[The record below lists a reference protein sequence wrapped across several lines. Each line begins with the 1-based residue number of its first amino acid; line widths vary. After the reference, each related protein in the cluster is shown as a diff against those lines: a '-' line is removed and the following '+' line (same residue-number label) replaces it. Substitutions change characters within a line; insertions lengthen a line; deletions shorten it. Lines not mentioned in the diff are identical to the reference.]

1 VSHTLTIPLS
11 VEAPRQA
18 RRSFDRYT
26 ATIDEALL
34 DDLRLLSS
42 EIVTNAVQ
50 HSGCRQDEPLRIEV
64 ATARDLIR
72 VEVIDGG
79 KRTKPV
85 RPRSQTPPSG
95 LQYVELLS
103 DRWSSFASASFCVWL
118 EIDIQTTGLAR
129 RKQPRPT

>member
-1 VSHTLTIPLS
+1 VSHILTIPLS
-11 VEAPRQA
+11 VEAPRRTRQ
-18 RRSFDRYT
+18 SFDRYSGAIEET
-26 ATIDEALL
+26 LL

-50 HSGCRQDEPLRIEV
+50 HSGCPQGERLRIEV
-64 ATARDLIR
+64 TTARDLIR
-72 VEVIDGG
+72 VDVIDGG

-85 RPRSQTPPSG
+85 RARSQTPPSG

-103 DRWSSFASASFCVWL
+103 DRWSSGPTASFRVWF
-118 EIDIQTTGLAR
+118 EIDTQTTGLIR

>member
-1 VSHTLTIPLS
+1 MSHILTIPLS
-11 VEAPRQA
+11 VEAPRRA

-26 ATIDEALL
+26 GTIEEALL

-50 HSGCRQDEPLRIEV
+50 HSRCPQGEPLRFEV
-64 ATARDLIR
+64 TTARDLVR
-72 VEVIDGG
+72 VDVIDGG
-79 KRTKPV
+79 KRTKAV

-103 DRWSSFASASFCVWL
+103 DRWSSGDTGSFRVWF
-118 EIDIQTTGLAR
+118 EIDTQTSGLIG
-129 RKQPRPT
+129 RKQPPPA